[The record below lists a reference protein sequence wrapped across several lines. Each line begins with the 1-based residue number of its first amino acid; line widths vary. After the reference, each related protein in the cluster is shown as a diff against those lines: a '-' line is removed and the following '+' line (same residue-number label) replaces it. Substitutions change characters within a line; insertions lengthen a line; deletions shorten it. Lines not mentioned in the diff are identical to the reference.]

1 MMTIDEIQDALR
13 FDMDMMLFDAN
24 TGKTYPKESLKYG
37 NEMNYI
43 HYCAN
48 EEAIELLEELKELR
62 RFKEDFTDLGKL
74 YSEIRTEER
83 NKAIDDAVNEIVS
96 VKSEVAE
103 KEHFDTHLFTVLAQ
117 RQNEIIKLIKKLKEG
132 GVGKNED

>member
-1 MMTIDEIQDALR
+1 MKTNRIALEK
-13 FDMDMMLFDAN
+13 AN
-24 TGKTYPKESLKYG
+24 GY
-37 NEMNYI
+37 
-43 HYCAN
+43 
-48 EEAIELLEELKELR
+48 LEVNHR
-62 RFKEDFTDLGKL
+62 LG
-74 YSEIRTEER
+74 Y